1 MHALSQEKKE
11 DRRKLCRRGSNIPL
25 SRVFLLLIRRHLHP
39 HLLPSP
45 TPQSTPQSLEAEGL
59 EHRSGEWVVCV
70 KLAFKI
76 LPALIY
82 QLCCPE
88 RLLSPPCLDLLYNMS
103 RHIPISVCS
112 VSKALQRS

>member
-11 DRRKLCRRGSNIPL
+11 DRRKHCRRGSNIPL
-25 SRVFLLLIRRHLHP
+25 SSVFLLLIRCHLHP

-59 EHRSGEWVVCV
+59 EHRCGEWVVCV

-76 LPALIY
+76 LTALIY

-103 RHIPISVCS
+103 KHIPISVCS